1 MLPALAALQAESEK
15 TRERDAAFAGIF
27 MSSSML
33 NAAHSAH
40 LLSVEKAKKNDMDRE
55 PEYQER
61 NWKRI
66 REGQERAQRT
76 IDARIDKALLAW
88 AMGYAAALPADQR
101 IAGLDKLVGLTPG
114 MAKAD
119 SDKAIADYLDK
130 LLAGTKMADKDFR
143 LGLLDKTTAEIAATK
158 DPMVDLA
165 LALDPL
171 YQAEPRGDE
180 EAAGRRDAAPPAL
193 HAGPPRAVGR
203 PRRAGRERHAARDLR
218 HREGQAGGRTGRS
231 GRPSPR
237 SRASSRRRPARASST
252 RPARELEAIKALR
265 AGKQTP
271 YVLPAIGD
279 VPVDFLSTVD
289 TTGGNSGS
297 PTLNGKGEFVG
308 LLFDGTYDTIAS
320 DFLFDTVNTRS
331 IHADV
336 RYMLW
341 VMSEVDG
348 AEHLIRE
355 MGS

>member
-1 MLPALAALQAESEK
+1 
-15 TRERDAAFAGIF
+15 
-27 MSSSML
+27 
-33 NAAHSAH
+33 
-40 LLSVEKAKKNDMDRE
+40 MDRE

-76 IDARIDKALLAW
+76 VDARIDKALLAW
-88 AMGYAAALPADQR
+88 AMGHAAALPADQR

-119 SDKAIADYLDK
+119 SDKAIAAYLDA
-130 LLAGTKMADKDFR
+130 LLGGTKMADRAFR
-143 LGLLDKTTAEIAATK
+143 IGLLDKPTAEIAATK

-171 YQAEPRGDE
+171 YQQNRELTKKRQG
-180 EAAGRRDAAPPAL
+180 AATRI
-193 HAGPPRAVGR
+193 R
-203 PRRAGRERHAARDLR
+203 PRYMQALLAQSGGLVPPDANGTLR
-218 HREGQAGGRTGRS
+218 VTFGTVKGKPGADGTQWTAFTTLKGIEQKATGEGEFNA
-231 GRPSPR
+231 
-237 SRASSRRRPARASST
+237 PARQ
-252 RPARELEAIKALR
+252 LEAIQALR

-279 VPVDFLSTVD
+279 VPVDFLSMVD

-320 DFLFDTVNTRS
+320 DFLFDAVNTRS

-341 VMSEVDG
+341 VMAEVDG
-348 AEHLIRE
+348 ASHLIRE
-355 MGS
+355 MGIQ